1 MPLPAVHTCPPALT
15 AALSPFP
22 PHPSFLLPACARTRQ
37 PRNLPTARITRS
49 SLSQELKLP
58 ASTAWLVPILF
69 QLFRLLAVVPALF
82 GTLWNLYRVLRP
94 PDGLV
99 AWRVD
104 YSVCVL
110 WVSPPRVVY
119 FDSPF
124 PFAR

>member
-1 MPLPAVHTCPPALT
+1 MPLPRRAYVSARIDRGALP
-15 AALSPFP
+15 LP
-22 PHPSFLLPACARTRQ
+22 LLPACARTRQ

-110 WVSPPRVVY
+110 WVSPLRALCLVL
-119 FDSPF
+119 PF